1 MLKIAGSPC
10 YFCISLFK
18 GVVMK
23 LYVYDHCP
31 YCVRARMVLG
41 LKDLLVELVMIANDD
56 EATPIGLVG
65 KKVVPILVKEDGTAM
80 PESLDIVRYVDT
92 HYSNPMITDNIR
104 PEIEQWVSKLSKVY
118 NHLLLPRFVK
128 LDLAEFAKQS
138 AIDYFVKK
146 KTENIGDFEQNL
158 AETGKHIATVQ
169 PLIDDLSDLI
179 KSEKA
184 LNGELSLEDII
195 VFPMLRN
202 LTCVK
207 ALQFPPKVLDYI
219 NKMAELSKIDLY
231 FAKAI

>member
-1 MLKIAGSPC
+1 
-10 YFCISLFK
+10 
-18 GVVMK
+18 MK